1 MSSTKVE
8 DFDKIG
14 EETEASVVLV
24 YNDRDDIFDS
34 IHYMAIT
41 KTDGKFYFH
50 NLHHSGGVPSDIGYN
65 SISEGVGKINN
76 GKSQGIF
83 LVGVGNN

>member
-1 MSSTKVE
+1 
-8 DFDKIG
+8 
-14 EETEASVVLV
+14 
-24 YNDRDDIFDS
+24 
-34 IHYMAIT
+34 MAIT

-83 LVGVGNN
+83 LVGVGKN